1 MGAFMNKQLALASA
15 ALAVVLIAVGTA
27 RAADMAVKAPIVPP
41 FSWTGWYVG
50 ENLGYGWASDPVSLT
65 ETTSSTSIISH
76 DADVPNPTFVPG
88 PSTGPT
94 TASGSGN
101 VNPNGVIGGI
111 QGGYNLQSG
120 SWVYGL
126 EGDIQGSG
134 QRGSTTICTTAG
146 CPVGS
151 PMGIATYSLPW
162 FGTLRA
168 RLGFTPAPRW
178 LVYATGGLAV
188 GEIDESLSAGPVG
201 GTPGFVFSSNTT
213 RAGFAVGGGVE
224 TIIMDNW
231 SLKLEY
237 IFLGF
242 GNVGGSGTGTV
253 VTDTFNGPR
262 IETITTTTTTGSL
275 NSRIG
280 ENIVRVG
287 VNYHFW

>member
-1 MGAFMNKQLALASA
+1 MKKQLALGSA
-15 ALAVVLIAVGTA
+15 TLAVFFTVAGSA
-27 RAADMAVKAPIVPP
+27 MAADMAVKAPIVAP

-50 ENLGYGWASDPVSLT
+50 GNIGYGWASDPVT
-65 ETTSSTSIISH
+65 MTDTTSSTSIISH

-94 TASGSGN
+94 TGTGGGN

-111 QGGYNLQSG
+111 QGGYNWQSG

-134 QRGSTTICTTAG
+134 QRGSTTICDTAG

-151 PMGIATYSLPW
+151 GIGTATYQLPW
-162 FGTLRA
+162 FGTLRG
-168 RLGFTPAPRW
+168 RFGFTPAPRW

-188 GEIDESLSAGPVG
+188 GEIQESLSAGPVG
-201 GTPGFVFSSNTT
+201 GTPGLVINSNVT

-224 TIIMDNW
+224 TVIFDNW
-231 SLKLEY
+231 SLKFEY

-242 GNVGGSGTGTV
+242 GNVSAAGTGAPV
-253 VTDTFNGPR
+253 VSAVFNGPR
-262 IETITTTTTTGSL
+262 IETITTTTTSASL

-280 ENIVRVG
+280 DNIVRVG